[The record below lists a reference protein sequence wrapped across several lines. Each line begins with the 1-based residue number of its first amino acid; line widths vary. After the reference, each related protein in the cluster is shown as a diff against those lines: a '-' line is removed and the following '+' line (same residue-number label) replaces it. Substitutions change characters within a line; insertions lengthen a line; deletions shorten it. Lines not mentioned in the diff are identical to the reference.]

1 MEFVSPQS
9 NFTAEVVRRGLLR
22 SAPFQLMDIGC
33 SGGIAPTWR
42 VYEPDLRALGVDP
55 VVAECARLT
64 AAEKN
69 PQVRYQAAF
78 VGLPDDH
85 PFNRARSGEP
95 PTRRNPWARLSSAT
109 ATEFLAQR
117 VTQETKLPVLN
128 TWQAEPLA
136 PVRKFTVD
144 ELAARE
150 GLTQLDFL
158 KIDIDGH
165 DLEAL
170 HSAEKLIR
178 EGPVLGLAL
187 EVNYYGSTLAHE
199 HTFHNTD
206 RLMRAWGFDLFGLT
220 TRKYSAGALPHRF
233 VWDMPAQA
241 QGGRP
246 YQGDALYLRDAI
258 GLEGMS
264 DLPVLSPV
272 KLLKLACLFENFS
285 LPDFAAELVAKHG
298 VKMGLDPAPALDL
311 LTRTLRH
318 DEVGYQEHL
327 RRFRENPA
335 SFYLSGSM

>member
-1 MEFVSPQS
+1 MEFVSAQS
-9 NFTAEVVRRGLLR
+9 YFTAEVVRRGLLR
-22 SAPFQLMDIGC
+22 AEPFQLMDIGC

-64 AAEKN
+64 AAEEN
-69 PQVRYQAAF
+69 PRVRYQAAF

-85 PFNRARSGEP
+85 PFNHMRAGEP
-95 PTRRNPWARLSSAT
+95 PTRRNPWARLSSAA
-109 ATEFLAQR
+109 ATEFLAHR
-117 VTQETKLPVLN
+117 VAQATKLPVLN
-128 TWQAEPLA
+128 TWQAEQLA

-150 GLTQLDFL
+150 GLAHLDFL
-158 KIDIDGH
+158 KIDIDGQ

-170 HSAEKLIR
+170 HSAEKLIQ
-178 EGPVLGLAL
+178 ESPVLGLAL
-187 EVNYYGSTLAHE
+187 EVNYYGSNLPTE

-206 RLMRAWGFDLFGLT
+206 RLMRSWGFDLFGIT
-220 TRKYSAGALPHRF
+220 ARTYSASALPNRF

-241 QGGRP
+241 VSGRP
-246 YQGDALYLRDAI
+246 YQGDALYLRDVI
-258 GLEGMS
+258 GLEGMP
-264 DLPVLSPV
+264 DLPALSAA

-298 VKMGLDPAPALDL
+298 TAMGLDPAPALDL
-311 LTRTLRH
+311 LTRSLRH
-318 DEVGYQEHL
+318 DDVDYQEHL

-335 SFYLSGSM
+335 SFYRSGSM